1 MFIKKNGKM
10 TKILAFAGS
19 TRQGSVNKKLL
30 RIAATGAEKAGAQ
43 VTVIDL
49 INYPMPLFDADL
61 QQEQG
66 IPEQALAFKQ
76 LLIEHDGFLIASPEY
91 NSAFSPLLK
100 NVLDWASRAE
110 SKDEPP
116 LLAFKNKAVS
126 IMSASPGALGG
137 LRGLVFLRMLL
148 ANLGLIVLPEQQ
160 CIAKA
165 YQAFSEQGNLVDDK
179 QQQAVEKLG
188 LNLVNQL
195 TANEKV

>member
-1 MFIKKNGKM
+1 M